1 MVNCLWIIGIA
12 GSDGNNMS
20 ENVSSA
26 PVSVGFISLGCAK
39 NLVDSQVMAG
49 NLLKNNIVL
58 APSPEEADVVIVNT
72 CAFIEDAREESI
84 ESILSACD
92 MKDDCGVKAVVVAGC
107 MSQRYKDE
115 LAESLPEVDAIIG
128 LDELDKVADI
138 VTRVNG
144 GETHLSEVSAVSR
157 KLYDPGESGI
167 VFSGGPNAY
176 LKIAE
181 GCDHRCAF
189 CAIPGIR
196 GAHRSRSIA
205 SVTAEA
211 KKIIDMGYSE
221 LDLISQ
227 DTTFYGHDR
236 DDGASL
242 PELLYSL
249 GKLEGDFWIRL
260 LYGYPPG
267 ISDEL
272 LKAVAEIPQVCN
284 YFDIPIQ
291 HSHPDILKAMLR
303 ANTVDPVMNMAE
315 RIRAVMPDAT
325 LRTTCLVGFPGETDE
340 HFEHL
345 LEFVKATKF
354 DHLGAFTFSPEEDTP
369 AYDMGNCPD
378 AAVAEARRDM
388 LMLAQREILDKKAA
402 ALIGKE
408 TTALL
413 ESVVEGESDMWFAR
427 TRRLAPEV
435 DGQVIVSGVEQ
446 GICAGSFAP
455 IRYTEQEG
463 YDMYAV
469 VASDNT

>member
-1 MVNCLWIIGIA
+1 MIKFLANDR
-12 GSDGNNMS
+12 SDMS
-20 ENVSSA
+20 ENISTS

-49 NLLKNNIVL
+49 TLLKNSIIL

-84 ESILSACD
+84 DSILSACE
-92 MKDDCGVKAVVVAGC
+92 MKKEYGVKAVVVAGC
-107 MSQRYKDE
+107 MSQRYNDE
-115 LAESLPEVDAIIG
+115 LSGSLPEVDAFIG

-138 VTRVNG
+138 VNRVNT
-144 GETHLSEVSAVSR
+144 GETGLSDISAVSH
-157 KLYDPGESGI
+157 KLYDPGLYDV

-176 LKIAE
+176 VKIAE

-196 GAHRSRSIA
+196 GVHRSRSVI
-205 SVTAEA
+205 SITDEA
-211 KKIIDMGYSE
+211 KKLLDSGYRE

-227 DTTFYGHDR
+227 DTTFYGRDR

-242 PELLYSL
+242 PDLLYAL
-249 GKLEGDFWIRL
+249 GKLDGDFWIRL

-272 LKAVAEIPQVCN
+272 LKAMAEIPQVCN

-303 ANTVDPVMNMAE
+303 ANTVEPVMTMAQ

-345 LEFVKATKF
+345 LNFIKVTEF
-354 DHLGAFTFSPEEDTP
+354 DHLGVFTFSPEEDTP
-369 AYDMGNCPD
+369 AYDMKNCP
-378 AAVAEARRDM
+378 APEVAEERRDI
-388 LMLAQREILDKKAA
+388 LMTVQRGILDKRAV
-402 ALIGKE
+402 ALLGTE

-413 ESVVEGESDMWFAR
+413 ESAVEGEPDMWFAR

-435 DGQVIVSGVEQ
+435 DGAVIVSGVSEDAV
-446 GICAGSFAP
+446 AGSFVP
-455 IRYTEQEG
+455 IRYTGQEE
-463 YDMYAV
+463 YDMYGEIV
-469 VASDNT
+469 

>member
-1 MVNCLWIIGIA
+1 MA
-12 GSDGNNMS
+12 HNNLLS
-20 ENVSSA
+20 

-49 NLLKNNIVL
+49 TLLKNNMVL
-58 APSPEEADVVIVNT
+58 AQAPEEADVVIVNT
-72 CAFIEDAREESI
+72 CAFIEDAREESVD
-84 ESILSACD
+84 SILEACE
-92 MKDDCGVKAVVVAGC
+92 MKVENGVKAVVVAGC
-107 MSQRYKDE
+107 MSQRYKGE

-138 VTRVNG
+138 VSRVNA
-144 GETHLSEVSAVSR
+144 GETHLSEVAAVSR
-157 KLYDPGESGI
+157 KLYDPGAFDI

-181 GCDHRCAF
+181 GCNHRCAF

-196 GAHRSRSIA
+196 GAHRSRSIE
-205 SVTAEA
+205 SITSEA
-211 KKIIDMGYSE
+211 KKLLKSGYSE

-227 DTTFYGHDR
+227 DTTFFGHDR
-236 DDGASL
+236 DDCASL
-242 PELLYSL
+242 PELLCSL
-249 GKLEGDFWIRL
+249 GELDGNFWIRM

-272 LKAVAEIPQVCN
+272 LTAVADIPQVCN

-303 ANTVDPVMNMAE
+303 ANTVEPVANMAG

-345 LEFVKATKF
+345 LDFVKTTKF
-354 DHLGAFTFSPEEDTP
+354 DHLGVFTFSPEEDTP
-369 AYDMGNCPD
+369 AYDMGNCP
-378 AAVAEARRDM
+378 APEVAEDRRDK
-388 LMLAQREILDKKAA
+388 LMLAQRTILDEKASK
-402 ALIGKE
+402 LIGTE
-408 TTALL
+408 TVALL
-413 ESVVEGESDMWFAR
+413 ESSLEGEADVWFAR

-435 DGQVIVSGVEQ
+435 DGSVIVSGISGDAV
-446 GICAGSFAP
+446 AGSFVP
-455 IRYTEQEG
+455 IRYIGQEG

-469 VASDNT
+469 STEQLAVNS